1 MLNFHIKS
9 LFFLW
14 SGAHSNLLLSLNQN
28 LMPMSERLSYLSFG
42 DDASSCRSLYGN
54 WNDAQSLHLLAW
66 LALKDH

>member
-1 MLNFHIKS
+1 
-9 LFFLW
+9 
-14 SGAHSNLLLSLNQN
+14 
-28 LMPMSERLSYLSFG
+28 MSERLSYLSFG